1 MLGNLHNW
9 SNMARIFAVFENPVA
24 VLAAIIR
31 RKAPENVV
39 VRTPTGPVI
48 LAMRNFESLKT
59 AFSVFCRGDYP
70 VTGESSH
77 FFVDIGSNVGVAAA
91 FFLSRHR
98 DNRAICCEP
107 DEANLA
113 FLRRTLAQFGDRV
126 TILEKAIGPQAGIGE
141 LHRSEDGKYSSLIDA
156 GVTVA
161 TQEVEIV
168 AFSDILG
175 RAVAMGASDI
185 VLKIDIEGLEPA
197 LVQSVDFADYP
208 AISRIIVESLEC
220 SERIERSHA
229 RRVRSGYVEDLLF
242 A

>member
-9 SNMARIFAVFENPVA
+9 SSMARIFAVFENPLA
-24 VLAAIIR
+24 VLASIIR
-31 RKAPENVV
+31 REAPETVV
-39 VRTPTGPVI
+39 VRTPTGPVT

-126 TILEKAIGPQAGIGE
+126 TIVEKAVGPRAGTGQ
-141 LHRSEDGKYSSLIDA
+141 LHRSQDGKYSSLLDGAHAI
-156 GVTVA
+156 A

-175 RAVAMGASDI
+175 RAAATGAADI
-185 VLKIDIEGLEPA
+185 VLKIDIEGLECA
-197 LVQSVDFADYP
+197 LVESVDFSDFP